1 MMITPDDIR
10 RRAGAALHIL
20 DSLPHEGSPETR
32 KRLAEAIEHLVRLR
46 DELIAAEHAGNR
58 CEEPL
63 RAANAML
70 SSIFGTEFPV
80 HGLQWKR
87 VCETRDAIRRWL
99 DGTLVHA
106 AI

>member
-1 MMITPDDIR
+1 MIVTPQDIN

-20 DSLPHEGSPETR
+20 DNLPHEDSPETR
-32 KRLAEAIEHLVRLR
+32 RRLAEAIDDLVRLR
-46 DELIAAEHAGNR
+46 DELIAAQRAGAPCR
-58 CEEPL
+58 DPL
-63 RAANAML
+63 RAANAVL

-99 DGTLVHA
+99 DGSTVHA
-106 AI
+106 TT

>member
-1 MMITPDDIR
+1 MTVTPQNIR

-20 DSLPHEGSPETR
+20 ESLPHEDNRETR
-32 KRLAEAIEHLVRLR
+32 RRLAEAIDDLVRLR
-46 DELIAAEHAGNR
+46 DELIAAQRAGEP
-58 CEEPL
+58 CEDQL
-63 RAANAML
+63 RAANAVL

-87 VCETRDAIRRWL
+87 VCETRGAIRRWL
-99 DGTLVHA
+99 HGTSAHA